1 MCKGQLNRQVID
13 LSRVSSLQIEVNVAT
28 VSTVN
33 LIAVLGI
40 STSFQLLKKNLS
52 LFTMTICKLNYQ
64 LNKATSD
71 YCIKRFFKQ
80 NLLRYLIIGNSIF

>member
-1 MCKGQLNRQVID
+1 MLKSMCEGQLNRRVID

-40 STSFQLLKKNLS
+40 STSFQLLEKNLS
-52 LFTMTICKLNYQ
+52 LFTMTICKLN
-64 LNKATSD
+64 
-71 YCIKRFFKQ
+71 
-80 NLLRYLIIGNSIF
+80 